1 MVIQG
6 DFSKMDQLLAKTLQ
20 EHERVLWIG
29 QPKQTALFTKEDMFL
44 IPFSVLWGGF
54 AIYWEII
61 ILLGKDDNGK
71 GAPLFFILLGLPFAL
86 FGFYT
91 IFGRFIYKA
100 WAKKNTFYAITNKR
114 IIVLNKTKEILQT
127 TDIRSIPSIRKTIGP
142 NGVGTVKFGKTK
154 IKPALENTGMD
165 FLDPFIDNRV
175 LAFYDIPDVS
185 KVYKIVHKL
194 KHKRE

>member
-1 MVIQG
+1 MDYQG
-6 DFSKMDQLLAKTLQ
+6 EFFKMDQLLEKTLL
-20 EHERVLWIG
+20 EHERVLWVG
-29 QPKQTALFTKEDMFL
+29 QPKQTALFTREDLIL

-54 AIYWEII
+54 AIYWEIM
-61 ILLGKDDNGK
+61 ILLSKDDTGK
-71 GAPLFFILLGLPFAL
+71 SVPLFFSLLGLPFAI
-86 FGFYT
+86 FGLYS

-100 WAKKNTFYAITNKR
+100 WAKRHTYYAITNKR
-114 IIVLNKTKEILQT
+114 IIVLNRTKESLQS
-127 TDIRSIPSIRKTIGP
+127 TDINTIPSIKRTVGS

-175 LAFYDIPDVS
+175 LTFYDIPDVS

-194 KHKRE
+194 KHQRD